1 MRTLFRFLVKNY
13 YYLLFIALQAA
24 CVLLMVKNRGYQS
37 GRILSSANAL
47 SGKTYQL
54 VANTREYLALKEEN
68 QRLAEENA
76 RLRNVLRTSSYDF
89 ISLKNFQRNDTLFKQ
104 KYTYIPARVINN
116 TTNLRSNY
124 LTLNVG
130 RAQGIVHDMSIINSD
145 GIVGV
150 VKDVSENFSSALSVL
165 HKDVKINCKL
175 KRDGSYGPLMWEKD
189 DDYMSATLSDIPIHA
204 KIRVGDTIVTSNLS
218 SIFPEGIM
226 AGTVKSYERRSGD
239 AFYTVKVNLSTNF
252 RRVNHVYVIKNFFKS
267 EQDSL
272 EKASQKHDKDDK

>member
-1 MRTLFRFLVKNY
+1 MRTLLRFLVKNY
-13 YYLLFIALQAA
+13 YYLLFIGLQAA
-24 CVLLMVKNRGYQS
+24 CVLLMVKNRSYQS
-37 GRILSSANAL
+37 GTLISSANAL
-47 SGKTYQL
+47 SGKTYEL

-76 RLRNVLRTSSYDF
+76 RLHNVLRTSSYDF
-89 ISLKNFQRNDTLFKQ
+89 ISLRNFRRNDTLFKQ
-104 KYTYIPARVINN
+104 KYTYIPARVLSN

-130 RAQGIVHDMSIINSD
+130 SAQGIVHDMSIINPD
-145 GIVGV
+145 GIVGII
-150 VKDVSENFSSALSVL
+150 KDVSENFSSALSVL

-175 KRDGSYGPLMWEKD
+175 KRDGSYGPLLWEKD
-189 DDYMSATLSDIPIHA
+189 DDHMSATLSDIPIHA
-204 KIRVGDTIVTSNLS
+204 KIKAGDTVVTSNLS

-226 AGTVKSYERRSGD
+226 VGTVKGFERRSGD
-239 AFYTVKVNLSTNF
+239 AFYTVKVKLSTNF
-252 RRVNHVYVIKNFFKS
+252 RRVNHVYVIKNFFKA